1 MKINVSGVHK
11 VYGRGRT
18 TKVLDDVHLVVEQ
31 GGFIAIMG
39 PSGSG
44 KTSLMN
50 LIGCLD
56 LPTFGS
62 VFLEETDVAK
72 ADESRREQIRLHH
85 VGFIFQH
92 YNLLPTLTV
101 MENVVLPM
109 QLAGVRRLE
118 RAGRGKSLLKLV
130 GLESQAQQKTNTLS
144 GGEQQKVAIARAL
157 GNLPGLLLAD
167 EPTGNLDGKST
178 KQVMEV
184 IRSINQDQ
192 HITTVLVTHDAHV
205 ARYAHEIYHLEN
217 GRLQRGEFTG

>member
-1 MKINVSGVHK
+1 VKINVSGVHK

-44 KTSLMN
+44 KTTLMN

-56 LPTFGS
+56 TPTFGS
-62 VFLEETDVAK
+62 VFLETTDVAR

-109 QLAGVRRLE
+109 QLAGVRRSE
-118 RAGRGKSLLKLV
+118 RQGRGKSLLKLV

-144 GGEQQKVAIARAL
+144 GGEQQKVAIARSLA
-157 GNLPGLLLAD
+157 NLPGLLLAD
-167 EPTGNLDGKST
+167 EPTGNLDVKST
-178 KQVMEV
+178 QQVMDV

-192 HITTVLVTHDAHV
+192 HITTVLVTHDPHV
-205 ARYAHEIYHLEN
+205 ARYAHEIYHLDN
-217 GRLQRGEFTG
+217 GRLQRGEAP